1 MNKTIILLL
10 FTLLMSACAH
20 DSMLEEEELDPQ
32 HTVIITVPD
41 KIMEEPDVDFGSR
54 AAYTM
59 NPATSKMIYSWDA
72 GDQIGVFNVSLPAG
86 QNNESTVF
94 DYKYTEGTVARF
106 YNNDF
111 VANTVNYWVAYAP
124 YKCNITED
132 GGRKKIFSYDN
143 INLTY
148 KGQKQ
153 IHNATPQGKMPT
165 AANGYGQASEALAC
179 NQLAD
184 YDYIVTTPTHPA
196 EEGETMHLTFKHI
209 GATVRCYMLL
219 PEGCFGGA
227 GKTGMLTS
235 MSIVCKEPKL
245 VTDVKLEINQYDT
258 YQSNGKQTYSQIGG
272 VTTSKILTLDL
283 PGPQGNGIEVIDHGY
298 FISYMEFYPSNFAE
312 KDCYILLTANVDGV
326 TKYFRSQ
333 PLPEK
338 NMKAGYFYKWSTNE
352 FDEPIELT
360 ATIAPWEDISGGT
373 INTGE

>member
-1 MNKTIILLL
+1 
-10 FTLLMSACAH
+10 MSACAH

-153 IHNATPQGKMPT
+153 IHNATPQGQKPT
-165 AANGYGQASEALAC
+165 AENGYGQASEALAC

-184 YDYIVTTPTHPA
+184 YDYIITTPTHPSEA
-196 EEGETMHLTFKHI
+196 GETMHLTFEHV
-209 GATVRCYMLL
+209 GATVRCYMRL
-219 PEGCFGGA
+219 PEGCFGGE
-227 GKTGMLTS
+227 GETGRLTS
-235 MSIVCKEPKL
+235 LSIICKENKL
-245 VTDVKLEINQYDT
+245 ITDVKLQINPYSQ
-258 YQSNGKQTYSQIGG
+258 GGATYSEKE
-272 VTTSKILTLDL
+272 TPKTSNILTLDL
-283 PGPQGNGIEVIDHGY
+283 PGPQGNGIEVMDHGY
-298 FISYMEFYPSNFAE
+298 FISYMEFYPTKVEND
-312 KDCYILLTANVDGV
+312 DCYLLLTAVVDGV
-326 TKYFRSQ
+326 TKYFRSKS
-333 PLPEK
+333 LPAK
-338 NMKAGYFYKWSTNE
+338 DMKAGYFYKWSTNQ

-360 ATIAPWEDISGGT
+360 ATIAPWEDVSGGT
-373 INTGE
+373 INTGD